1 MEMFFCLNVVD
12 ETKNVESA
20 VSTRSRTEEMRVG
33 ELSSVRKPRGLC
45 EYGRNHVA
53 VVSVYNWLTNYW
65 LTNYRVF
72 FSYRKK

>member
-45 EYGRNHVA
+45 EYCRNHVA
-53 VVSVYNWLTNYW
+53 VVSVYNWSTNYW

>member
-45 EYGRNHVA
+45 EYCRNHVA
-53 VVSVYNWLTNYW
+53 V
-65 LTNYRVF
+65 
-72 FSYRKK
+72 